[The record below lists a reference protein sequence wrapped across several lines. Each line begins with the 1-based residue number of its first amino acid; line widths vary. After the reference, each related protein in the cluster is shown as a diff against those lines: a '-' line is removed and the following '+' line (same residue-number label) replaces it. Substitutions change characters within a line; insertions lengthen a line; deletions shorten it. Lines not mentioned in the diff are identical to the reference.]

1 MRAPERL
8 LLTRQE
14 REQVFFDLGYTQK
27 DVAVNVRELNKL
39 RSQRRRTIVNLG
51 STRVEE
57 TVEVAKRKLKSIL
70 RLKRSSPL
78 ETSAKNLLS
87 STSTNS
93 TTSSSKD
100 KEKLTSAIEQ
110 STSKPLQLAINPI

>member
-27 DVAVNVRELNKL
+27 DVAVNVRELNKS

-51 STRVEE
+51 SARVEE